1 MGSGLTVDIQRLP
14 IRFSRWP
21 ICIAAIM
28 YLTLPI
34 FFFVFVF
41 FYGEEGMSVKKKS
54 ERVTFYI
61 AATDDPVRFKDDG
74 GGWRFITEVQGSE
87 SVVQSSSMTRANTVH
102 WLQDEM
108 VPDKLLFDIIGLCS
122 QLFVC
127 FRCALIIYMY
137 FGYLNL
143 FICV

>member
-1 MGSGLTVDIQRLP
+1 MVRIDSWHTTTPHQIQQMTY
-14 IRFSRWP
+14 
-21 ICIAAIM
+21 M
-28 YLTLPI
+28 YSCNNVPHSSDFI
-34 FFFVFVF
+34 FVFVF

-61 AATDDPVRFKDDG
+61 AATDDPVRFKGDG
-74 GGWRFITEVQGSE
+74 GGWRFITEVKGSE

-127 FRCALIIYMY
+127 FRYALIIYMY

-143 FICV
+143 FICA